1 MKIVFFEVQEWEK
14 DLILHAFPE
23 AFLTEGKLDET
34 NVDKYSDAELLSTFI
49 YSSCKKDVLD
59 KLPALKL
66 IATRSTGYDHIDLI
80 AAAEKNITVVNVPEY
95 GSNTVAEHT
104 FALILTLTR
113 KIYQSINQAKKYDFD
128 HKNIQGV
135 DLFDKTLGIIGLG
148 KIGMN
153 VLKIAKGF
161 GMHVIV
167 SNRTQDQNLANEM
180 GFEYKTLDEL
190 LTLSDIITLHLPDCQ
205 ETHHTI
211 NKSNIEKVKKGA
223 YIVNT
228 ARGGLIDTEAMVLA
242 LENGTLAGVGLDV
255 LEEENELCEEAEILT
270 PTYREKV
277 DMKTLILD
285 HVLMNHPHVIITPHN
300 AFNSKEALDRITH
313 TTIENIQSFQAGTP
327 KNTVAKRP

>member
-1 MKIVFFEVQEWEK
+1 
-14 DLILHAFPE
+14 
-23 AFLTEGKLDET
+23 
-34 NVDKYSDAELLSTFI
+34 
-49 YSSCKKDVLD
+49 
-59 KLPALKL
+59 
-66 IATRSTGYDHIDLI
+66 
-80 AAAEKNITVVNVPEY
+80 
-95 GSNTVAEHT
+95 
-104 FALILTLTR
+104 
-113 KIYQSINQAKKYDFD
+113 
-128 HKNIQGV
+128 
-135 DLFDKTLGIIGLG
+135 
-148 KIGMN
+148 
-153 VLKIAKGF
+153 VLKRAKGF
-161 GMHVIV
+161 GMHVVV

-211 NKSNIEKVKKGA
+211 NKLNIVKVKKGA

-228 ARGGLIDTEAMVLA
+228 ARGGLIDTEALVTA